1 MPPPFFQR
9 MMAHKF
15 KPLTR
20 KYKSYLPNYL
30 DDWIIT
36 MPGEEEGLK
45 LHQQITHK
53 FLNLL
58 QRLSYFLKLS
68 KCEFEKTS
76 IKFLGWLIT
85 QEGITIDPSKV
96 AGLLQWPRQL
106 RNIKEVRYTL

>member
-1 MPPPFFQR
+1 
-9 MMAHKF
+9 MMVYEF

-20 KYKSYLPNYL
+20 KYESYLSNYL
-30 DDWIIT
+30 NNWIIA

-53 FLNLL
+53 FLDLL
-58 QRLSYFLKLS
+58 QQLSYFLKLG

-85 QEGITIDPSKV
+85 
-96 AGLLQWPRQL
+96 
-106 RNIKEVRYTL
+106 